1 MYYEMKRIEYPLM
14 DSGQFYKAKLDS
26 AKELDLARC
35 RVEHA
40 VDLTREWHSTL
51 PEVQP
56 HPWQFAFKMHKDG
69 VTYAVALWNTPS
81 ARMLPGHWLE
91 LRRMA
96 VAPDA
101 PKYTASRF
109 LSAMVRWFKRHNPER
124 ECCISYQDTSVHKGT
139 IYKAAGWTA
148 THTAKP
154 RVRDRTKPRK
164 GTKRAYRLSDFN
176 TPERDAAGKVRW
188 ECRL

>member
-1 MYYEMKRIEYPLM
+1 MEINRVEHFLI
-14 DSGQFYKAKLDS
+14 DCSQFVTLELKG

-35 RVEHA
+35 SVEHA
-40 VDLTREWHSTL
+40 VELTREWHSTL
-51 PEVQP
+51 PQVQP
-56 HPWQFAFKMHKDG
+56 HPWQFAFKMHRDG

-101 PKYTASRF
+101 PKFTASRF
-109 LSAMVRWFKRHNPER
+109 LSAMVRWFKRHHPER
-124 ECCISYQDTSVHKGT
+124 ENCISYQDISIHKGT
-139 IYKAAGWTA
+139 IYKAAGWKS
-148 THTAKP
+148 THVSKP

-164 GTKRAYRLSDFN
+164 GTKRAYRLSNFN
-176 TPERDAAGKVRW
+176 QPERDASGKIRW